1 MAAAVAQV
9 HVTLVN
15 AGPPGQDA
23 TLIDSHPLLKQAF
36 TATATSQASTI
47 VAAAPV
53 GNEQTLWWVQ
63 AGDSPIWIKFAPTP
77 TAAAGSDWLLAPAQV
92 RAFRATVGDKIAVIL
107 A

>member
-1 MAAAVAQV
+1 M
-9 HVTLVN
+9 
-15 AGPPGQDA
+15 
-23 TLIDSHPLLKQAF
+23 
-36 TATATSQASTI
+36 
-47 VAAAPV
+47 